1 MDTWEFFQDT
11 QSLWRW
17 RCTRDGGQRVFN
29 STRSYPTRALAVADA
44 KTRGYSEGAAEV
56 DGGDT
61 FVNLR
66 ALRESE

>member
-1 MDTWEFFQDT
+1 METWEFFQDT
-11 QSLWRW
+11 LGLWRW
-17 RCTRDGGQRVFN
+17 RFTRDGGQRVFN
-29 STRSYPTRALAVADA
+29 STRSYPTRELAVAEA
-44 KTRGYSEGAAEV
+44 KTRGYAEGAAEV

>member
-1 MDTWEFFQDT
+1 
-11 QSLWRW
+11 
-17 RCTRDGGQRVFN
+17 VFN

-44 KTRGYSEGAAEV
+44 KTLGYAEGAAEV